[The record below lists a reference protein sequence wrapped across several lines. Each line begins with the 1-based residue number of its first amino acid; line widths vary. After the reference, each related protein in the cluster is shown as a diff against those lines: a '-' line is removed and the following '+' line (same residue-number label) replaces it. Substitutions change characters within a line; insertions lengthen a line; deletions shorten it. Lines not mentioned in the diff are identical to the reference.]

1 MTERRDQVLFNVAVA
16 AASAPPKV
24 HQHRSLDTIYVEWA
38 VMRAARVCGQTRPWG
53 RIYFSRTQTKKPL
66 QTVLTIWLIHIFISS
81 LSGWIGGRIY
91 ARPLA
96 PIQPKLEELLNVCFA
111 VINFQLHQM
120 RAKFISANKLV
131 GVHENDNIIVLE
143 DKCRN
148 KMFKVQ
154 MEFNSVLIR
163 TLQAALRG
171 LESLLLF
178 SVYRRCHANL

>member
-1 MTERRDQVLFNVAVA
+1 M
-16 AASAPPKV
+16 
-24 HQHRSLDTIYVEWA
+24 
-38 VMRAARVCGQTRPWG
+38 
-53 RIYFSRTQTKKPL
+53 
-66 QTVLTIWLIHIFISS
+66 
-81 LSGWIGGRIY
+81 Y

>member
-1 MTERRDQVLFNVAVA
+1 MTERRDQVLLNVAVA

-38 VMRAARVCGQTRPWG
+38 VMRAASVGGRTRPWD
-53 RIYFSRTQTKKPL
+53 RIYFSCTQTKKKKTP

-81 LSGWIGGRIY
+81 LSRRIGGEIY

-111 VINFQLHQM
+111 VINFQLHQT

-131 GVHENDNIIVLE
+131 GVHENDNIKRRWSSLKINAGTRCL
-143 DKCRN
+143 KFSWN
-148 KMFKVQ
+148 
-154 MEFNSVLIR
+154 LIP
-163 TLQAALRG
+163 
-171 LESLLLF
+171 
-178 SVYRRCHANL
+178 C